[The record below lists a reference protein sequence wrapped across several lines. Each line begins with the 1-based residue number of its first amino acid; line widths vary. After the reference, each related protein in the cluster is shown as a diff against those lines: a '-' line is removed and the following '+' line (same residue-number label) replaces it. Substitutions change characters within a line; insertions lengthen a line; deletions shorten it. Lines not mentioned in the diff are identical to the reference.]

1 MSINLTKT
9 NNITSQ
15 NQITD
20 KSNEDSE
27 SSINTSNAQDRISR
41 LRDNLGLGT
50 YNDIDTNTDLSLLT
64 STTATNTNKVSQEG
78 KSVNN
83 STQGLSPII
92 VEEDTPPPP
101 AALAFWDNFYQRGSY
116 SEDWIHKALDDYNE
130 RKYGGDVIVIGG
142 HAGHSLG
149 DLIGDAGGIAGL
161 DNGMRS
167 ANRNTENDALFKSVY
182 DKMSAEDKERLAT
195 TPLVVDVSTGRI
207 LGEYEERGQSW
218 GDAAHNGSTPNN
230 SIEGTTINIGGK
242 SHKVAEST
250 FRWSSPII
258 LDMDGDGIE
267 LTSNEDGTVFDID
280 GDGKQ
285 DKTSWT
291 KSGQGFDDA
300 FLVLDKNKNGE
311 IDSGKELFGDQ
322 NGSANGYDELAKLD
336 SNKDGTI
343 DAKDAAYKE
352 LQVWADLDG
361 DGKVGNGELKSLEE
375 TGVTSISTQNT
386 GTVGD
391 KQDQHGNDISL
402 ESTFT
407 RVVDGEEKTLKTV
420 DAFFTMRS
428 LNGDANSTRS
438 TSTNNASI
446 SPDEINAT
454 SAEDEAELNA
464 EKQAERFRKSSLS
477 SKLDEAEANK
487 QAYESELSS
496 VESEVNNA
504 TSKSSTVKI
513 TKPASSEDEETEAV
527 DVSSSED
534 DTVVLSR
541 KDSLTADISSIDSEI
556 ENLRSQIE

>member
-1 MSINLTKT
+1 MSINPTKT

-15 NQITD
+15 NQTTD
-20 KSNEDSE
+20 ESNDDSE
-27 SSINTSNAQDRISR
+27 SDVNTSGTKDRISS

-50 YNDIDTNTDLSLLT
+50 YNDTNTNADVSLVTGSTNTNTDVTQEEGAVNT
-64 STTATNTNKVSQEG
+64 SA
-78 KSVNN
+78 
-83 STQGLSPII
+83 QGLSPITI
-92 VEEDTPPPP
+92 EENTPPPP
-101 AALAFWDNFYQRGSY
+101 GALAFWDNFYQRGSY
-116 SEDWIHKALDDYNE
+116 SEDWIYKAIDDYNE
-130 RKYGGDVIVIGG
+130 RKHGGDVIVVGG

-161 DNGMRS
+161 DNGMGS

-182 DKMSAEDKERLAT
+182 DKMSADDKERLAT
-195 TPLVVDVSTGRI
+195 TSLVIDISTGQV
-207 LGEYEERGQSW
+207 LGEVEVGVIGQSW

-230 SIEGTTINIGGK
+230 SIEGTTISVGGK
-242 SHKVAEST
+242 THKVAEST
-250 FRWSSPII
+250 FRWSSPVI

-343 DAKDAAYKE
+343 DAKDAAYKD

-386 GTVGD
+386 GTVGE
-391 KQDQHGNDISL
+391 KQDQYGNDISL

-407 RVVDGEEKTLKTV
+407 RNIDGEEKTLKTV
-420 DAFFTMRS
+420 DAFFTMQS
-428 LNGDANSTRS
+428 LD
-438 TSTNNASI
+438 
-446 SPDEINAT
+446 
-454 SAEDEAELNA
+454 
-464 EKQAERFRKSSLS
+464 
-477 SKLDEAEANK
+477 
-487 QAYESELSS
+487 
-496 VESEVNNA
+496 
-504 TSKSSTVKI
+504 
-513 TKPASSEDEETEAV
+513 
-527 DVSSSED
+527 D
-534 DTVVLSR
+534 DTA
-541 KDSLTADISSIDSEI
+541 KINSITVA
-556 ENLRSQIE
+556 